1 MDNPNQVKRIHAI
14 ILWMLLLSLA
24 FAGLIGEKIP
34 VNNQTGWDGKYYS
47 YLTIHFDS
55 LFTTKQINSYQFQRI
70 LTPAIIHYGCK
81 WVGIILTEH
90 NVVSVYEWFNLIILL
105 IGASVFL
112 RTAMLIKLS
121 VQQLIIGF
129 ACLFFNYSTLKLS
142 PYNPVLTDTT
152 VYVFGILLAC
162 AYATSSQWGLWLV
175 SAFGIFCF
183 PLFTLLS
190 IPLLLNNKGNQLI
203 KWLQQSELPRW
214 LPFLVSI
221 IWLSGIFFILVF
233 PQYLNPRY
241 ELRRIAWVVPVSIL
255 AGVLYAYRAVK
266 IWSSNLNLPQT
277 PNVRLMVWPL
287 LSILCLFGLAQV
299 YIHYN
304 SVPEN
309 AFTLS
314 IFLTNVL
321 QQSIDNPFV
330 FIIAHT
336 VYLGP
341 AIFLMVLYYGKIVEK
356 AKHWGH
362 SATLYLLVFTLLS
375 LGSET
380 RQFMHCFPFLVL
392 LLIQSINFNKLSV
405 KRAWVFV
412 LLCLIASKFWFT
424 INTPEIYADYNY
436 EDFPDQRYFMHQGPF
451 MSDLSYLYNL
461 ATVAIIG
468 VATCLWIKPI
478 NANGAL
484 NENQGN

>member
-1 MDNPNQVKRIHAI
+1 MDNPNQVNRTHAI
-14 ILWMLLLSLA
+14 ILLLLLLA
-24 FAGLIGEKIP
+24 LGYLGLVGEKIP

-55 LFTTKQINSYQFQRI
+55 LFTAKQINSYQFQRI

-81 WVGIILTEH
+81 WVGITLTEH
-90 NVVSVYEWFNLIILL
+90 NIVKAYEWFNLIILL
-105 IGASVFL
+105 IGALMFL
-112 RTAMLIKLS
+112 RTAFLIKLS

-162 AYATSSQWGLWLV
+162 AYANSSQWGLWLASV
-175 SAFGIFCF
+175 FGIFCF

-190 IPLLLNNKGNQLI
+190 IPLLLNHKGNQLI
-203 KWLQQSELPRW
+203 KWVQQSKLPQW

-221 IWLSGIFFILVF
+221 IWLCGIFFILAF
-233 PQYLNPRY
+233 PQCLNPRY
-241 ELRRIAWVVPVSIL
+241 ELRRIAWVVPLSIL

-266 IWSSNLNLPQT
+266 IWCSNHDLPPTQNT
-277 PNVRLMVWPL
+277 RLTVWPL
-287 LSILCLFGLAQV
+287 LSVLCLFGLAQV

-330 FIIAHT
+330 FAIAHI

-341 AIFLMVLYYGKIVEK
+341 ALFLVVIYYAKIVEK
-356 AKHWGH
+356 AKHLGH

-392 LLIQSINFNKLSV
+392 LLIQSLNLRELSI

-412 LLCLIASKFWFT
+412 LLCVVASKFWFT
-424 INTPEIYADYNY
+424 INSPEIYADYNY

-461 ATVAIIG
+461 LTVAIIG
-468 VATCLWIKPI
+468 VATYLWVKPI
-478 NANGAL
+478 NANGVL
-484 NENQGN
+484 IENQGN